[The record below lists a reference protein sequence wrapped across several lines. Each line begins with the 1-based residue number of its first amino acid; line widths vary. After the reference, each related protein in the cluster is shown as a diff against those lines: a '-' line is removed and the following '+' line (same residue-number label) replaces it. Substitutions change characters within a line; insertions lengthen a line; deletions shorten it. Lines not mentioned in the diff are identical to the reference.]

1 MYNPDY
7 SSVPMTQQGKA
18 FAIIAITV
26 FLCCLL
32 GILTRPLSFLAFFW
46 PANAA
51 LLAIF
56 LRFPQLNNAGGWIGA
71 FTAYMTADLLTGNG
85 FDLTFFLSLSNLLN
99 VSVSLF
105 FINYFQIN
113 YRNYNK
119 GLTFLYLFA
128 ICAFAGCLAGAA
140 FAVFTIPHV
149 PNTFMSADRFW
160 IDFGMWW
167 TGELVNAILIIP
179 LILSMPTLGELKLA
193 FHERKHKQY
202 PLSHIFPLIAIFI
215 CVLMT
220 YFLAGPGA
228 LLYPLAAL
236 IWAALTYRLF
246 SVAVIN
252 FAVLLAT
259 YHSLNQ
265 FYLSESSSAYLSTS
279 ISVRIGLFMLS
290 LAPLIL
296 CIISQNRH
304 ELFKQ
309 VLYLANHDSLTLA
322 MTRRYFFQQ
331 SELLMQNAKRH
342 PFSIIML
349 DIDHFKNLND
359 QHGHYAGDLVL
370 QHFARTVQHN
380 LRNNDL
386 FARIGG
392 EEFVIFLQNVQL
404 QEAHAIAERIRAITE
419 NSPISIHTK
428 APLHITVS
436 IGIMHHNFTEQKT
449 LQSLINNADNALY
462 QAKKQG
468 RNQVAS
474 FNSPEFSSAIQ
485 L

>member
-1 MYNPDY
+1 MHSLDY
-7 SSVPMTQQGKA
+7 PSAPMTTQTKA
-18 FAIIAITV
+18 FAIVAAVV
-26 FLCCLL
+26 FICCLL
-32 GILTRPLSFLAFFW
+32 GIVTRPLSFLAFFW

-51 LLAIF
+51 LLALF
-56 LRFPQLNNAGGWIGA
+56 MRFPQLNVFSGWLGA
-71 FTAYMTADLLTGNG
+71 FTAYMMADLLTGNY
-85 FDLTFFLSLSNLLN
+85 FELTLFLTLSNLLT
-99 VSVSLF
+99 VAVSLF
-105 FINYFQIN
+105 FINYFKIN

-119 GLTFLYLFA
+119 GFTFLYLFA
-128 ICAFAGCLAGAA
+128 ICAFAGCLAGAV

-149 PNTFMSADRFW
+149 PNTFMSTDRLW

-167 TGELVNAILIIP
+167 TSELVNAILIIP
-179 LILSMPTLGELKLA
+179 LILAMPTWTEFKHA
-193 FHERKHKQY
+193 VYDRRHKQY
-202 PLSHIFPLIAIFI
+202 PISHIFPLIAIFI

-220 YFLAGPGA
+220 YLLSGPGA

-236 IWAALTYRLF
+236 IWAALSYRLF

-265 FYLSESSSAYLSTS
+265 FYLSESSDAYLSTA
-279 ISVRIGLFMLS
+279 ISVRIGLCMLS

-309 VLYLANHDSLTLA
+309 VLYLANHDSLTRA

-331 SELLMQNAKRH
+331 SEQLLQNIKRQ

-380 LRNNDL
+380 LRNKDL
-386 FARIGG
+386 FGRIGG
-392 EEFVIFLQNVQL
+392 EEFVIFLQNVKY
-404 QEAHAIAERIRAITE
+404 QEAYNIAERIRNVTE
-419 NSPISIHTK
+419 NSPISIHGK

-436 IGIMHHNFTEQKT
+436 IGITHQDAFDTAEHPTI
-449 LQSLINNADNALY
+449 QSLINNADDALY
-462 QAKKQG
+462 HAKEHG
-468 RNQVAS
+468 RKQVAS
-474 FNSPEFSSAIQ
+474 FN
-485 L
+485 